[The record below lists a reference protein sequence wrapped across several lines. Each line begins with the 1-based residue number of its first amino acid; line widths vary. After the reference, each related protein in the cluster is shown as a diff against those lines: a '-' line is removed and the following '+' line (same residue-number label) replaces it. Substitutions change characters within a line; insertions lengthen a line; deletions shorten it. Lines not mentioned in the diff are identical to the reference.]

1 MPCMKDNFTL
11 IDRMNEKF
19 RVLCDNSCRSHI
31 LNSLPINLI
40 EECEEMETFN
50 IENFRVDFLDETYED
65 VKDVIKQINCGKKN
79 ENRIYTKGHY
89 KRGVE

>member
-1 MPCMKDNFTL
+1 
-11 IDRMNEKF
+11 
-19 RVLCDNSCRSHI
+19 
-31 LNSLPINLI
+31 
-40 EECEEMETFN
+40 METFN